1 MKYYLNKLRF
11 WILKKLFT
19 EQEKYLLI
27 NAIETRQDVLH
38 SLIGERWADKT
49 TIKEDHHDLYLLKD
63 IFRTYLTK

>member
-19 EQEKYLLI
+19 EQEKYILI

-63 IFRTYLTK
+63 IFRTNLTK

>member
-63 IFRTYLTK
+63 IFRTNLTK